1 MDWSVPTPLDYFAA
15 LVAQDDGFALT
26 EAAVAVG
33 QIEHPGLD
41 TQSVLADL
49 DRLAARLR
57 SRLPPDAAE
66 LQRLRLLNR
75 YFFHELGFAGN
86 VNDFYSSDNSRID
99 RVLHTRRGIP
109 ITLAVVFLELAEQI
123 GLKAKGLSF
132 PGHFLILLKLP
143 LGDAVLDPL
152 TGQSLSRGEL
162 EERLEPYLERDEA
175 GALEAAHLQ
184 GDPLAPFL
192 RPASG
197 REIVARMLRNLVSI
211 YRDDAALPHLLQVQQ
226 RLVLLQPTEWDWR
239 RDRGDT
245 LARLGQTD
253 AAIEDLCAYLRH
265 EPHAR
270 DRRQVTARI
279 DALREAGP
287 PRWH

>member
-26 EAAVAVG
+26 EAAVAVA
-33 QIEHPGLD
+33 QIEQPQLD
-41 TQSVLADL
+41 TQAVLAEL
-49 DRLAARLR
+49 DRLAATLR
-57 SRLPPDAAE
+57 SRLAADATAVH
-66 LQRLRLLNR
+66 RLRQLNR

-86 VNDFYSSDNSRID
+86 VNDFYSSANSRID

-109 ITLAVVFLELAEQI
+109 ITLAVIFLELAEQI
-123 GLKAKGLSF
+123 GLKAHGLSF
-132 PGHFLILLKLP
+132 PGHFLLLLKLP

-152 TGQSLSRGEL
+152 TGQSLTRGEL
-162 EERLEPYLERDEA
+162 EGRLEPYLGTDEA
-175 GALEAAHLQ
+175 GALESAGLP
-184 GDPLAPFL
+184 GDPLALFL
-192 RPASG
+192 QPASS
-197 REIVARMLRNLVSI
+197 REIVARMLRNLLPI
-211 YRDDAALPHLLQVQQ
+211 YRDEAALPQLLQVQQ

-239 RDRGDT
+239 RDRGHT
-245 LARLGQTD
+245 LAQLGQTD
-253 AAIEDLCAYLRH
+253 AAIEDLRTYLRH
-265 EPHAR
+265 MPHAA